1 MAAIAG
7 KTSPG
12 DRAET
17 QQVSAQAPSFSSEP
31 PEALTHLSDAIASGT
46 SWPTA
51 LLEAVGLWTLPEEVY
66 RGRLH
71 RYLIQGE
78 AFDWL
83 LLAQRLA
90 HGADG
95 LIPTQERRQLL
106 RQGSLP
112 TELSLEEFQHLVGP
126 TKYRAY
132 LNYWYGVTV
141 ETALQEAV
149 REEVRKER
157 ISRGVSPNSRVAAET
172 FRRIYGDARSPLL
185 AHYVRERQRRPP
197 YPLASGGLLK
207 EFTYWLFT
215 RRLQRS
221 DGTRVAS
228 DTRKGLEW
236 LHHHHQEGLSWQV
249 SLAGLS
255 LQADESA

>member
-1 MAAIAG
+1 MAAVSGNTKA
-7 KTSPG
+7 T
-12 DRAET
+12 RQVQAE
-17 QQVSAQAPSFSSEP
+17 AQPFPSEP
-31 PEALTHLSDAIASGT
+31 PEALTHLSDAIACGT

-71 RYLIQGE
+71 RYLIRGE

-112 TELSLEEFQHLVGP
+112 TELSLGEFQRLVGRA
-126 TKYRAY
+126 KYHAY

-157 ISRGVSPNSRVAAET
+157 MSRGLSPHSRVTAET
-172 FRRIYGDARSPLL
+172 FRRIYGEARRPLL
-185 AHYVRERQRRPP
+185 AQYLRERERPP
-197 YPLASGGLLK
+197 CPLAPGGLLK
-207 EFTYWLFT
+207 ELTYWLFT

-236 LHHHHQEGLSWQV
+236 LHQHHQEGLSWQV